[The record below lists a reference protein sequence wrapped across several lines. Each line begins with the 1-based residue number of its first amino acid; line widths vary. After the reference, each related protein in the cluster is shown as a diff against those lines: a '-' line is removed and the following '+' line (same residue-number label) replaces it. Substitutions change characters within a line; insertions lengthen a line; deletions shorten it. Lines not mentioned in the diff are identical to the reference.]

1 MKCKQLFCSI
11 PTSLISAQILDN
23 PFDPA
28 AVVAQDRYD
37 NGLSLI
43 SLLNEGSIVPSNS
56 FIFRNNCRSSQVD
69 AFYLCDYIP
78 LTSNKESSSYIDY
91 RSKSFVLGF
100 KQNLLDVIDYVAKVL
115 CHELVGHCALV
126 AVPPSKVQKNGK
138 TAVHTLIKRIMAS
151 VDPQKEVTDASSCLV
166 CCNDSDGFHNSL
178 HLRSPEQVYQNIEV
192 VNPELIQGKDVLL
205 IDDILTSGSHFEAC
219 KRHLL
224 KYARSV
230 TLFVVGRTLH
240 VEHFNAGVVLHL
252 DNLFTKILDGSGS
265 SSSPTLFRLFH
276 EMNDC
281 GIDFRI
287 ISSLDEKACKSLC
300 ELFSLS
306 SDKMI
311 SCRPSLD
318 GISCEILAAKQTMEI
333 YDPFLIS
340 VTDSSVGV
348 LASKRFPF
356 TVAFLGLSKSEGA
369 SLANYNFASIWGF
382 LFSFWDIVLDKLALC
397 QYFPRSAYHKEIDDP
412 LWMGKARSMEKNIL
426 PSGFYQSLLA
436 SLPGITPEILSK
448 YLPGIK
454 KVRFEYQGFML
465 LASLYK
471 AIHLK
476 RPFESE
482 ADFYSFC
489 HKKYFDLYPNPFR

>member
-166 CCNDSDGFHNSL
+166 CCNDRDGFHNSL

-192 VNPELIQGKDVLL
+192 VNLELIQGKDVLL

-252 DNLFTKILDGSGS
+252 DNLFTKILNGSGS
-265 SSSPTLFRLFH
+265 SSPTLSRLFH

-306 SDKMI
+306 SAKMI
-311 SCRPSLD
+311 SCKPSLD
-318 GISCEILAAKQTMEI
+318 GISCGILAAKQNMEI

-369 SLANYNFASIWGF
+369 SAANYNFASIWGF
-382 LFSFWDIVLDKLALC
+382 LFSFWDIVLDKLSLC
-397 QYFPRSAYHKEIDDP
+397 QYFHRSAYHKEIDDP
-412 LWMGKARSMEKNIL
+412 LWMEKARSMEKNIL

-436 SLPGITPEILSK
+436 SLPGITPEILGK

>member
-224 KYARSV
+224 KFARSV

-252 DNLFTKILDGSGS
+252 DNLFTKILNGSGS

-306 SDKMI
+306 SDKII
-311 SCRPSLD
+311 SCKPSLD
-318 GISCEILAAKQTMEI
+318 GISCGILAAKQNMEI

-382 LFSFWDIVLDKLALC
+382 LFSFWDIVLDKLSLC

>member
-37 NGLSLI
+37 NGLFLI

-252 DNLFTKILDGSGS
+252 DNLFTKILNGSGS

-306 SDKMI
+306 SDKII
-311 SCRPSLD
+311 SCKPSLD
-318 GISCEILAAKQTMEI
+318 GISCGILAAKQNMEI

-369 SLANYNFASIWGF
+369 SLANYNFASIWGV
-382 LFSFWDIVLDKLALC
+382 LFSFWDIVLDKLSLC

-436 SLPGITPEILSK
+436 SLPGITPEILGK

>member
-37 NGLSLI
+37 NGLFLI

-252 DNLFTKILDGSGS
+252 DNLFTKILNGSGS

-306 SDKMI
+306 SDKII
-311 SCRPSLD
+311 SCKPSLD
-318 GISCEILAAKQTMEI
+318 GISCGILAAKQNMEI

-369 SLANYNFASIWGF
+369 SLANYNFASIWGV
-382 LFSFWDIVLDKLALC
+382 LFSFWDIVLDKLSLC

-436 SLPGITPEILSK
+436 SLPGITPEILGK

-482 ADFYSFC
+482 ADFHSFC

>member
-11 PTSLISAQILDN
+11 PTSVIPAKILEN
-23 PFDPA
+23 PFDA
-28 AVVAQDRYD
+28 AMVATQDRFD
-37 NGLSLI
+37 NGVSLI
-43 SLLNEGSIVPSNS
+43 SLLNEEPMNSSDS
-56 FIFRNNCRSSQVD
+56 FIFRNNRKSSPVEV
-69 AFYLCDYIP
+69 FYLCDYIP

-100 KQNLLDVIDYVAKVL
+100 KQNLLDVIDYVTKVL

-252 DNLFTKILDGSGS
+252 DNLFTKILNGSGS

-306 SDKMI
+306 SAKMI
-311 SCRPSLD
+311 SCKPSLD
-318 GISCEILAAKQTMEI
+318 GISCGILAAKQNMEI

-369 SLANYNFASIWGF
+369 SAANYNFASIWGF
-382 LFSFWDIVLDKLALC
+382 LFSFWDIVLDKLSLC
-397 QYFPRSAYHKEIDDP
+397 QYFHRSAYHKEIDDP

>member
-252 DNLFTKILDGSGS
+252 DNLFTKILNGSGS
-265 SSSPTLFRLFH
+265 SSPTLSRLFH

-306 SDKMI
+306 SAKMI
-311 SCRPSLD
+311 SCKPSLD
-318 GISCEILAAKQTMEI
+318 GISCGILAAKQNMEI

-369 SLANYNFASIWGF
+369 SAANYNFASIWGF
-382 LFSFWDIVLDKLALC
+382 LFSFWDIVLDKLSLC
-397 QYFPRSAYHKEIDDP
+397 QYFHRSAYHKEIDDP
-412 LWMGKARSMEKNIL
+412 LWMEKARSMEKNIL

-436 SLPGITPEILSK
+436 SLPGITPEILGK

>member
-1 MKCKQLFCSI
+1 MKYRQLFCSI
-11 PTSLISAQILDN
+11 PTSVIPAKILEN
-23 PFDPA
+23 PFDA
-28 AVVAQDRYD
+28 AMVATQNRYD

-56 FIFRNNCRSSQVD
+56 FIFRNNCRPSQVD

-115 CHELVGHCALV
+115 CHELVGRCALV

-205 IDDILTSGSHFEAC
+205 IDDILISGSHFEAC

-252 DNLFTKILDGSGS
+252 DNLFTKILNGSGS
-265 SSSPTLFRLFH
+265 SSSPTLSRLFH

-287 ISSLDEKACKSLC
+287 ISSLDEIACKSLC

-306 SDKMI
+306 SAKMI
-311 SCRPSLD
+311 SCKPSLD
-318 GISCEILAAKQTMEI
+318 GISCGILAAKQNMEI

-369 SLANYNFASIWGF
+369 SAANYNFASIWGF
-382 LFSFWDIVLDKLALC
+382 LFSFWDIVLDKLSLC
-397 QYFPRSAYHKEIDDP
+397 QYFHRSAYHKEIDDP

>member
-252 DNLFTKILDGSGS
+252 DNLFAKILNGSG

-311 SCRPSLD
+311 SCKPSLD
-318 GISCEILAAKQTMEI
+318 GISCGILAAKQTMEI

-382 LFSFWDIVLDKLALC
+382 LFSFWDIVLDKLSLC
-397 QYFPRSAYHKEIDDP
+397 QYFPRSAYHKEIEDP
-412 LWMGKARSMEKNIL
+412 LWMKKARSMEKNIL
-426 PSGFYQSLLA
+426 PSGFYQFLLA
-436 SLPGITPEILSK
+436 SLPGITPEILGK

-465 LASLYK
+465 LASLYR

-489 HKKYFDLYPNPFR
+489 HKKYFDHYPNPFR

>member
-11 PTSLISAQILDN
+11 PTSLVPAQMLDN

-28 AVVAQDRYD
+28 AVPVEDRYN
-37 NGLSLI
+37 NGFSLI
-43 SLLNEGSIVPSNS
+43 SLLHEESMDSSDS

-69 AFYLCDYIP
+69 LFYLCSYIP
-78 LTSNKESSSYIDY
+78 VTFNKEPSSYIDY
-91 RSKSFVLGF
+91 RSQFFVLGF
-100 KQNLLDVIDYVAKVL
+100 KQNSPKEVDYVAKIL

-151 VDPQKEVTDASSCLV
+151 VDPQKEITDASSCLV
-166 CCNDSDGFHNSL
+166 CCNDSAEFHKSL

-219 KRHLL
+219 KRHLM

-252 DNLFTKILDGSGS
+252 DNLFTKILNGSGS

-276 EMNDC
+276 EMND
-281 GIDFRI
+281 GGFDFRI

-306 SDKMI
+306 SDRII
-311 SCRPSLD
+311 SCKPSLD
-318 GISCEILAAKQTMEI
+318 GISYGILAAKQIMEI

-340 VTDSSVGV
+340 ATDSSVGV
-348 LASKRFPF
+348 RASKRFPF
-356 TVAFLGLSKSEGA
+356 IVAFLGLSKTEGA
-369 SLANYNFASIWGF
+369 SLANYNFTSIWGF
-382 LFSFWDIVLDKLALC
+382 LFSFWDIVLDKLSLC
-397 QYFPRSAYHKEIDDP
+397 QYFSRSAYYKEIDDP
-412 LWMGKARSMEKNIL
+412 LWMEKACSMEENIFK
-426 PSGFYQSLLA
+426 SEFYQSLFA
-436 SLPGITPEILSK
+436 SLPGITPEILAK
-448 YLPGIK
+448 YSPGIK

-465 LASLYK
+465 LVSLYK
-471 AIHLK
+471 AIHRK

-482 ADFYSFC
+482 ADFHSFC
-489 HKKYFDLYPNPFR
+489 EKKYFEQFPIPF